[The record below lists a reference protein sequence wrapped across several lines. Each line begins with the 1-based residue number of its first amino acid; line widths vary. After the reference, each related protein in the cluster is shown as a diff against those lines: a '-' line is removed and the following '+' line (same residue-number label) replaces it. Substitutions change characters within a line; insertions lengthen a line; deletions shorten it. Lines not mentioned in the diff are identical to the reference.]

1 MYRHPHLSDDSLRR
15 LSSNNPF
22 RQMGPP
28 PVQSASP
35 LSQSV
40 PEDSSFAQ
48 WVERNRQFDADHD
61 DDDHD
66 DYEIDMTR

>member
-1 MYRHPHLSDDSLRR
+1 MYRHTHLSDDSLRR

-28 PVQSASP
+28 QVALPSP
-35 LSQSV
+35 LSQLV
-40 PEDSSFAQ
+40 PEELLFAQ

-66 DYEIDMTR
+66 DYDIDMSR